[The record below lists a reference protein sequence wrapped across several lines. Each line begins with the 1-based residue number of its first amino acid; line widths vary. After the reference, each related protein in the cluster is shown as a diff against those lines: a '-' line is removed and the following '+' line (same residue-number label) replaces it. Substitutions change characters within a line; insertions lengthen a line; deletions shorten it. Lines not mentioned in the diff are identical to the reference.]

1 MELHVSNL
9 DELAIKAKEL
19 LAFIGD
25 SRIVL
30 INGQMGAGK
39 TTLVQTLLK
48 EMGIEHPEGSPT
60 YSLINE
66 YDSLSYGK
74 IYHLDLYRLKDKGEL
89 YDIGIEDIIDG
100 NSYCF
105 VEWPGLLISM
115 LQGECVEVNLSLEAN
130 LTRKISAKKIP
141 N

>member
-39 TTLVQTLLK
+39 TTLVQALLK
-48 EMGIEHPEGSPT
+48 EMGIAHPEGSPT

-66 YDSLSYGK
+66 YDSLRFGK
-74 IYHLDLYRLKDKGEL
+74 IYHLDLYRLKDSGEL

-105 VEWPGLLISM
+105 VEWPDLLIPM
-115 LQGECVEVNLSLEAN
+115 LQGECVVVNLSLEAN